1 MTIEIISGSTCPFA
15 HRTRLLLMEK
25 NVPYEL
31 TEIDLNDKPGW
42 FLELSPYE
50 KVPVLRHGDLV
61 VFESAIVNEYLDEVF
76 PAPPLMPQSPASR
89 AHVRMWVDFA
99 NNRFIP
105 PIYRLLMAQGPEEQA
120 RQAARLNEALT
131 HMERRGLKADDGA
144 AWFAGETLSL
154 ADCRFTLTWN
164 ASAPWRTTAAS
175 PWARSFPGYMPG
187 CGAWPNVPRSR
198 RCAPRNATM
207 SRRGRSM
214 PSTPAR
220 ARRREICGTP
230 EGPHRLDE

>member
-25 NVPYEL
+25 DVPYEL

-89 AHVRMWVDFA
+89 AQVRMWVDFA

-154 ADCRFTLTWN
+154 ADLSFYPHLERF
-164 ASAPWRTTAAS
+164 SALAHYRGFALGPEFPRLHAWLRRMAQRPSVQALRAPERDYVEAWTKYAFNTSTGATARDLRDA
-175 PWARSFPGYMPG
+175 
-187 CGAWPNVPRSR
+187 
-198 RCAPRNATM
+198 
-207 SRRGRSM
+207 
-214 PSTPAR
+214 
-220 ARRREICGTP
+220 
-230 EGPHRLDE
+230 